1 MATEEEYNIAMSKP
15 LPLNK
20 DHMVLYARAIT
31 PGVSLCFICVAYNTP
46 TLLAANICDQLN
58 EVMCGLIENHFNVC
72 FITGDMAKSN
82 SSYFRD
88 ECAIPASLFIPKEVL
103 ESLGLE
109 GSFKIAFWHPV
120 SQKIVFIIADPPHCL
135 KRVGSALENYDM
147 VYENQPVMMSMLHD
161 MFLAINE
168 TQGGVVA
175 LQYFRKL
182 KECHFK
188 GSSYDAMNVKQSAQ
202 VMSNTMV
209 KAIDRV
215 CRNPAEYP
223 MEKSPPPAF
232 DRTTMYSKVHELCK
246 HMNCFFDLCN
256 SKDPE
261 SNQPIVQIGK
271 HNPDK
276 YGKEFLKILA
286 WFND

>member
-135 KRVGSALENYDM
+135 KRVGSALKN
-147 VYENQPVMMSMLHD
+147 
-161 MFLAINE
+161 
-168 TQGGVVA
+168 
-175 LQYFRKL
+175 
-182 KECHFK
+182 
-188 GSSYDAMNVKQSAQ
+188 
-202 VMSNTMV
+202 
-209 KAIDRV
+209 
-215 CRNPAEYP
+215 
-223 MEKSPPPAF
+223 
-232 DRTTMYSKVHELCK
+232 
-246 HMNCFFDLCN
+246 
-256 SKDPE
+256 
-261 SNQPIVQIGK
+261 
-271 HNPDK
+271 
-276 YGKEFLKILA
+276 
-286 WFND
+286 